1 MYIIMTN
8 TAYTE
13 TKNNKYL
20 IRQGCHDSGAQSLK
34 KYVKNSK
41 ATYANKNNNEDRQ
54 TCHVKR
60 YIPSCYFQVHGHE
73 DDVDAVTF
81 ADSSSQIL
89 ISGAD
94 DGLCKVCY
102 VPEKEAKLLL

>member
-1 MYIIMTN
+1 MTN
-8 TAYTE
+8 TVYTE

-60 YIPSCYFQVHGHE
+60 YIPSCYF
-73 DDVDAVTF
+73 
-81 ADSSSQIL
+81 
-89 ISGAD
+89 
-94 DGLCKVCY
+94 
-102 VPEKEAKLLL
+102 

>member
-1 MYIIMTN
+1 MLPSLQCTLPFGDWHVKLYLYSHTQSIYLFILFRKLCLLQNLKKRKRMTN
-8 TAYTE
+8 TVYTE

-41 ATYANKNNNEDRQ
+41 ATYANKNNYEDEQ

-60 YIPSCYFQVHGHE
+60 YIPSCYF
-73 DDVDAVTF
+73 
-81 ADSSSQIL
+81 
-89 ISGAD
+89 
-94 DGLCKVCY
+94 
-102 VPEKEAKLLL
+102 